1 MLPVSTGSII
11 VKKEDAWIH
20 YECRSKSIS
29 PSKKAEMSANCSNC
43 NKPFEDNEEKVLHLN
58 AMFHTMICKKAFK
71 QLWGSTFCVHNYQC
85 TAIDVKSSAKKRKV
99 AV

>member
-29 PSKKAEMSANCSNC
+29 PSKKAEMSANSSNC
-43 NKPFEDNEEKVLHLN
+43 NKLFEENEENVLKLQNVRLSCNNIFRPLSSSGDPPSASTTTN
-58 AMFHTMICKKAFK
+58 ALLLM
-71 QLWGSTFCVHNYQC
+71 
-85 TAIDVKSSAKKRKV
+85 
-99 AV
+99 